1 MTQNQII
8 QSISFKERNLN
19 VQIIFLFVIM
29 YRKYLMSKIQYKCQI
44 ICMYVIQMNLK
55 LFNGKE
61 KNKNT
66 KQTVKTQT

>member
-1 MTQNQII
+1 
-8 QSISFKERNLN
+8 
-19 VQIIFLFVIM
+19 
-29 YRKYLMSKIQYKCQI
+29 MSNNI
-44 ICMYVIQMNLK
+44 YVIHMNLK